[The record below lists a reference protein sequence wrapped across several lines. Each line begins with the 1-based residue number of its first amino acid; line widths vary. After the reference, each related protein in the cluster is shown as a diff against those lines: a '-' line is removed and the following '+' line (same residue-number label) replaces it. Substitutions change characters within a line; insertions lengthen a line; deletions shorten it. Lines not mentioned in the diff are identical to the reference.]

1 MGAAR
6 PARQARQLRGIALRH
21 ILHRLIE
28 FILATDSGIRL
39 KGAKIGVNI
48 NIKSATQAF
57 VMSKPASSHAASS
70 QPATHAVRPDQ
81 SSGGMS
87 KGLTNYGDNGFS
99 LFLRKA
105 FIKGAGFTDS
115 ALDRPVIGI
124 ANTGSAYNPC
134 HGNAPQLIEAVKRGV
149 MLAGGLPMDFPTIS
163 IHESFAQPTS
173 MYLRNLMS
181 MDTEEMIRAQP
192 MDAVVLI
199 GGCDKTVPAQLM
211 GAASANIP
219 AIQLITGSMLTGS
232 HRGDRVGA
240 CTDCRRYWGRFRAE
254 EIDAQEVADVNN
266 QLVASVGTCSVMGT
280 ASTMACIA
288 EALGMT
294 VPGGASPPAV
304 TADRIR
310 VAEST
315 GAQAVRIA
323 RERLTID
330 KILTAAAFEN
340 AMRVLLAIGGSTNGI
355 VHLTAI
361 AGRMGF
367 EVDLKALDRMG
378 RETPVLLDLKPSGQH
393 YMEDFHHA
401 GGMATLLRELKPLLH
416 LDALTVTG
424 RTLGEEIEAAGPGFR
439 QDVVRPMANPIYP
452 QGGIAVLEGN
462 LAPGGAI
469 IKQSAANPALMEH
482 EGRAVVFENLEDM
495 ADRID
500 NPDLDVTADDILV
513 LKNIGPKGAPGMP
526 EAGYMPIPKK
536 LALAG
541 VKDMVRIS
549 DGRMSG
555 TAFGTIVLHVM
566 PESAIGGPLA
576 QVRNGDR
583 IRLSV
588 ARREISLL
596 VSADELARRMQ
607 QNPVVAPTG
616 ARGYHKLFLQT
627 VTQADQGVDFD
638 FLRAA
643 QMRQTIPG
651 KK

>member
-1 MGAAR
+1 MAT
-6 PARQARQLRGIALRH
+6 PKRGMR
-21 ILHRLIE
+21 
-28 FILATDSGIRL
+28 
-39 KGAKIGVNI
+39 
-48 NIKSATQAF
+48 
-57 VMSKPASSHAASS
+57 
-70 QPATHAVRPDQ
+70 
-81 SSGGMS
+81 
-87 KGLTNYGDNGFS
+87 KGLTAYGDEEFS

-105 FIKGAGFTDS
+105 FIKGAGYTDS
-115 ALDRPVIGI
+115 ALERPVIGI

-163 IHESFAQPTS
+163 VHESFSAPTS

-219 AIQLITGSMLTGS
+219 AIQLVTGSMLTGS
-232 HRGDRVGA
+232 HRSERVGA
-240 CTDCRRYWGRFRAE
+240 CTDCRRYWGKFRAD
-254 EIDAQEVADVNN
+254 EIDADEISAVNN

-288 EALGMT
+288 EALGIM
-294 VPGGASPPAV
+294 VPGGASAPAV

-310 VAEST
+310 IAEET
-315 GAQAVRIA
+315 GTLAVQMA
-323 RERLTID
+323 HQRLTIN
-330 KILTAAAFEN
+330 KILTAKAFEN

-355 VHLTAI
+355 IHLTAI

-378 RETPVLLDLKPSGQH
+378 RDTPVLLDLKPSGQH
-393 YMEDFHHA
+393 YMEDFHKA

-424 RTLGEEIEAAGPGFR
+424 RTLGEEMELAGPGFA
-439 QDVVRPMANPIYP
+439 QDVVRPFANPIYP
-452 QGGIAVLEGN
+452 QGGIAVLQGN

-469 IKQSAANPALMEH
+469 IKQSAAAPALMEH
-482 EGRAVVFENLEDM
+482 EGRAVVFENAEDM
-495 ADRID
+495 AARID
-500 NPDLDVTADDILV
+500 SPDLDVNADDILV
-513 LKNIGPKGAPGMP
+513 LKNIGPAGAPGMP
-526 EAGYMPIPKK
+526 EAGYLPIPIK
-536 LALAG
+536 LARAG

-555 TAFGTIVLHVM
+555 TAAGTIVLHVT
-566 PESAIGGPLA
+566 PEAAIGGPLA
-576 QVRNGDR
+576 HVRNGDR

-588 ARREISLL
+588 SAREISLL
-596 VSADELARRMQ
+596 ISDEELAARAAAS
-607 QNPVVAPTG
+607 PVTRPTA
-616 ARGYHKLFLQT
+616 ARGYHQLFLKT

-643 QMRQTIPG
+643 ETTHTIPRNS
-651 KK
+651 

>member
-1 MGAAR
+1 MTSK
-6 PARQARQLRGIALRH
+6 PPS
-21 ILHRLIE
+21 
-28 FILATDSGIRL
+28 TDSSNT
-39 KGAKIGVNI
+39 AD
-48 NIKSATQAF
+48 APEPT
-57 VMSKPASSHAASS
+57 
-70 QPATHAVRPDQ
+70 
-81 SSGGMS
+81 GMK
-87 KGLTNYGDNGFS
+87 KGLTSYGDAGFS

-105 FIKGAGFTDS
+105 FIKGAGYTDK

-134 HGNAPQLIEAVKRGV
+134 HGNVTQLIEAVKRGV

-163 IHESFAQPTS
+163 VHESFAAPTS

-211 GAASANIP
+211 GAASAGIP

-232 HRGDRVGA
+232 HRGERVGA
-240 CTDCRRYWGRFRAE
+240 CTDCRRYWGKFRAG
-254 EIDAQEVADVNN
+254 EIDAEETAAVNN

-310 VAEST
+310 VAEET
-315 GAQAVRIA
+315 GARAVGMA
-323 RERLTID
+323 HEKLTID
-330 KILTAAAFEN
+330 KILTPEAFEN

-355 VHLTAI
+355 VHLAAI
-361 AGRMGF
+361 AGRVGLDI
-367 EVDLKALDRMG
+367 DLKALDQMG

-393 YMEDFHHA
+393 YMEDFHKA
-401 GGMATLLRELKPLLH
+401 GGMATLLRELKPLLR

-424 RTLGEEIEAAGPGFR
+424 RTLGEEMALAGPGYA
-439 QDVVRPMANPIYP
+439 QDVVRSFDKPIYP
-452 QGGIAVLEGN
+452 QGGIAVLYGN

-469 IKQSAANPALMEH
+469 IKQSAADAKLMEH
-482 EGRAVVFENLEDM
+482 EGRAVVFENAEDL
-495 ADRID
+495 ALRID
-500 NPDLDVTADDILV
+500 ADDLDVNADDILV

-526 EAGYMPIPKK
+526 EAGYLPIPLK
-536 LALAG
+536 LARAG

-555 TAFGTIVLHVM
+555 TAFGTIVLHVT

-576 QVRNGDR
+576 HVKNGDR

-588 ARREISLL
+588 KNREISLL
-596 VSADELARRMQ
+596 VSAGEMQ
-607 QNPVVAPTG
+607 QRALANPITPPSAD
-616 ARGYHKLFLQT
+616 RGYRKLFLQT

-638 FLRAA
+638 FLRSPETKGLVP
-643 QMRQTIPG
+643 R
-651 KK
+651 K